1 MKKVFASLIAAALCA
16 AATFPTLIPGGQ
28 MAHAA
33 ATIGQNEKARFVPD
47 ELLVKFKDGSS
58 ESDKLDARSR
68 AGGILRKVVRSES
81 ARAENKGGIELLS
94 LLSGYTV
101 AEAIALLESHPAVEY
116 AEPNWIYTH
125 QATSND
131 PYYTNGSL
139 WGMYGDQTSP
149 ANQYGS
155 QAGEAWAGGNTG
167 SADVYIGVIDEGID
181 INHPDLAANI
191 WTNPFDPIDGLDN
204 DGNGYVD
211 DVNGYDFAGNNNS
224 VYDGVPTNNDID
236 AHGTHVSGTIGGV
249 GGNGIGVAGVNWTV
263 KIISGKFLGTSGGT
277 TADAI
282 EAVNYFTDLK
292 NRHGLNIVATNNSW
306 GGGGFSQSLLDAI
319 TRGAKAG
326 ILFCAA
332 AGNGNALG
340 QGLNND
346 STANYP
352 SNYNTTQ
359 GTATESA
366 ASYDA
371 VIAVASLT
379 SSGARSSFSNYGRTT
394 VDLGAPGSGVWST
407 TPNNSYSSFSGTSMA
422 TPHVTGAAALYKS
435 INATADA
442 LSIKN
447 AILDSARNT
456 PTASL
461 NNITVTNGRL
471 NVSLFAPAGPPPEP
485 PTAPTG
491 LAATVASSS
500 QINLSWTDNSTNED
514 GFKIERC
521 QSAGCTSFAQIATV
535 GANTT
540 GYNNT
545 GLSAGTSYGYRVRA
559 YNVGGDSG
567 YSNTA
572 EATTQSAPTVPNAPS
587 SLTATAGASGS
598 RTINLS
604 WADNSGNETGFK
616 IERCRNAT
624 CTSFSQIAT
633 VGANTTSFSNT
644 GLSAGK
650 TYRYRVR
657 AYNGVGDS
665 AYSNIASAQ
674 TP

>member
-407 TPNNSYSSFSGTSMA
+407 TPNNSYSSFNGTSMA